1 MITPTHTN
9 RLGFKPSIFV
19 FILLFC
25 SGVYAQKTFTLSG
38 TITDDTGESLIGA
51 TVYTQDKSRG
61 VISNEYGFYSLT
73 LEEGSHTL
81 VISFIGF
88 LDQEKTINLNSDISL
103 NIALQTEA
111 EQLNEVVL
119 LASDQENKARTPLAG
134 VSKIKA
140 SDVKRLPSL
149 LGEADVNRYI
159 LTTPGITSV
168 GEGTSGFNVRG
179 GGIDQNLIII
189 DETPLYN
196 SSHLWGFF
204 SIINP
209 DAIKNLELYKG
220 GIPARFGGR
229 GSSVL
234 DIRLKE
240 GNNKGIS
247 GDAGIGMLFSRL
259 TLSGPIKKDKLNFM
273 VSARRS
279 YFDVFF
285 PLLGDEVEN
294 SKVYFYDLSTKL
306 SWKIN
311 PRNTMYASGYFGA
324 DVMKLSFDAEEDL
337 TQNNNTNNTNT
348 ESADEEI
355 DFRWKN
361 ATATLRWNHLFS
373 NKLFLN
379 MTTGFSR
386 YNYTLRSENDAGG
399 GPAGTSGS
407 FTWNSSIT
415 NWIVKPDFTLYVS
428 PETKVRFGVHAI
440 SHEFAPAKITN
451 TDEGINNTKLPI
463 EKGLEVAPYATL
475 NQKWNNFSM
484 ALGVRYSWFG
494 NIGPSTVYYYD
505 KTQPKAS
512 NSVINTKN
520 FKKGDIIKRFGGVE
534 PRLALNYKLSE
545 KEDLKLGIDRN
556 LQYIHLVSNTTGALP
571 FDTWKPAG
579 KHIDPLDVRQ
589 ISMGYH
595 KTGGIGYT
603 VEAFYK
609 TFDQLV
615 DYKDGADLFINKQL
629 ETELLPASGFAY
641 GIELGL
647 TKDTGKLTGRFN
659 YTFSRSKRKTTSTHK
674 SENINDGAYYSS
686 NFDRPHVGNLS
697 VNYPLSKRLSLQ
709 TFFTYQTGRP
719 ITQAIGRFS
728 LAGKEYIQYSERNAY
743 RLPNV
748 HRLDISFILK
758 SKNKKRR
765 TKSGNWTFGVYN
777 VYGRANALTRF
788 SNFYMGELRTFDF
801 SPVGA
806 PIPFISK
813 NISF

>member
-1 MITPTHTN
+1 MRKPTCTQLFGN
-9 RLGFKPSIFV
+9 KPYIFI
-19 FILLFC
+19 FIFC
-25 SGVYAQKTFTLSG
+25 SGVYAQETFTLSG
-38 TITDDTGESLIGA
+38 IIYDDTGESLIGA
-51 TVYTQDKSRG
+51 TVYTQDKSQG

-73 LEEGSHTL
+73 LEEGTHTL
-81 VISFIGF
+81 VTSFIGF
-88 LDQEKTINLNSDISL
+88 LSQEQTINLNSDISL
-103 NIALQTEA
+103 NITLESET
-111 EQLNEVVL
+111 EQLDEVVL
-119 LASDQENKARTPLAG
+119 LAADQEDRARTPLAG
-134 VSKIKA
+134 VSKIKVR
-140 SDVKRLPSL
+140 DVKSLPSL
-149 LGEADVNRYI
+149 LGEADVNRYV

-209 DAIKNLELYKG
+209 DAIKNMELYKG

-240 GNNKGIS
+240 GNNKEIS
-247 GDAGIGMLFSRL
+247 GDVGIGVLFSRL

-273 VSARRS
+273 ISARRS
-279 YFDVFF
+279 YFDIFF
-285 PLLGDEVEN
+285 PLLGEEVKN

-311 PRNTMYASGYFGA
+311 ARNTLYASGYFGA
-324 DVMKLSFDAEEDL
+324 DVMKLSFDADEDL
-337 TQNNNTNNTNT
+337 VQNNNS

-373 NKLFLN
+373 NKLLLN
-379 MTTGFSR
+379 MTTGYSR
-386 YNYTLRSENDAGG
+386 YNYTLRSENDPGG

-407 FTWNSSIT
+407 FTWNSSIN

-428 PETKVRFGVHAI
+428 PETKIRFGIHAI
-440 SHEFAPAKITN
+440 SHEFSPAKISN
-451 TDEGINNTKLPI
+451 TDEGFNNTKLPL
-463 EKGLEVAPYATL
+463 EMGLEVAPYVTL
-475 NQKWNNFSM
+475 NQKWSDFSM
-484 ALGVRYSWFG
+484 VLGFRYSWFG

-505 KTQPKAS
+505 ETQPKAS
-512 NSVINTKN
+512 NNVIETRNYKN
-520 FKKGDIIKRFGGVE
+520 GDLIKQFGGLE

-556 LQYIHLVSNTTGALP
+556 LQYIHLVTNTTGALP

-579 KHIDPLDVRQ
+579 EHIDPLDVRQ
-589 ISMGYH
+589 ISLGYH
-595 KTGGIGYT
+595 KTADIGYT
-603 VEAFYK
+603 IEAFYK

-615 DYKDGADLFINKQL
+615 EYKDGADLFINKYL

-647 TKDTGKLTGRFN
+647 TKDSGKLTGRLN
-659 YTFSRSKRKTTSTHK
+659 YTFSRSKRKTTSLHK
-674 SENINDGAYYSS
+674 NENVNDGAYFSS

-697 VNYPLSKRLSLQ
+697 LNYPLSKRLSIQ

-719 ITQAIGRFS
+719 ITQAIGRFT
-728 LAGKEYIQYSERNAY
+728 LANKEYIQYSERNAY

-758 SKNKKRR
+758 SKKKRQ
-765 TKSGNWTFGVYN
+765 KSKTGNWTFGVYN
-777 VYGRANALTRF
+777 IYGRANALTRF
-788 SNFYMGELRTFDF
+788 SNFYNVKLYTYDF

>member
-1 MITPTHTN
+1 MQNPTPKNH
-9 RLGFKPSIFV
+9 LGFSPLISLFV
-19 FILLFC
+19 FFFF
-25 SGVYAQKTFTLSG
+25 SGIYAQGSFTLSG

-61 VISNEYGFYSLT
+61 VVSNEYGFYSLT
-73 LEEGSHTL
+73 LEEGTHTL

-88 LDQEKTINLNSDISL
+88 LNQEQTINLSQDISL
-103 NIALQTEA
+103 NIALKTA
-111 EQLNEVVL
+111 SEQLDEVVL
-119 LASDQENKARTPLAG
+119 LATDQENKARTPLAG

-140 SDVKRLPSL
+140 GDVKSLPSL

-209 DAIKNLELYKG
+209 DAIKNMELYKG

-240 GNNKGIS
+240 GNNKKIS

-279 YFDVFF
+279 YFDIFF
-285 PLLGDEVEN
+285 PLLEDDVDN
-294 SKVYFYDLSTKL
+294 SKIYFYDLSTKL

-311 PRNTMYASGYFGA
+311 PNNTLYASGYFGA
-324 DVMKLSFDAEEDL
+324 DVMKLSFDAEEDEDS
-337 TQNNNTNNTNT
+337 TQRDTN
-348 ESADEEI
+348 ESADEKI

-361 ATATLRWNHLFS
+361 TTATLRWNHLFS

-379 MTTGFSR
+379 MTTGYSR
-386 YNYTLRSENDAGG
+386 YNYSLRSENDSGG
-399 GPAGTSGS
+399 GPAGSSGS
-407 FTWNSSIT
+407 FTWSSSIT

-428 PETKVRFGVHAI
+428 PETKLRFGIHAI

-451 TDEGINNTKLPI
+451 TDEGLNNIKLPI
-463 EKGLEVAPYATL
+463 ERGLEVAPYITL
-475 NQKWNNFSM
+475 SQKWNNFSM
-484 ALGVRYSWFG
+484 ALGFRYSWFG
-494 NIGPSTVYYYD
+494 NIGPSTVYNYD
-505 KTQPKAS
+505 NTQPKAS
-512 NSVINTKN
+512 NTVTDTKIY
-520 FKKGDIIKRFGGVE
+520 KKGELVKQFAGIE

-545 KEDLKLGIDRN
+545 TEDLKLGIDRN
-556 LQYIHLVSNTTGALP
+556 LQYIHLVSNTTAALP

-595 KTGGIGYT
+595 KTAAIGYT
-603 VEAFYK
+603 AEVFYK

-615 DYKDGADLFINKQL
+615 EFKDGADLFVNKQL

-647 TKDTGKLTGRFN
+647 TKDIGKLTGRLN
-659 YTFSRSKRKTTSTHK
+659 YTFSRSKRKTTSIHK
-674 SENINDGAYYSS
+674 SENINGGAYFSS
-686 NFDRPHVGNLS
+686 NFDRPHVGNVSL
-697 VNYPLSKRLSLQ
+697 NYPINKRLALQ
-709 TFFTYQTGRP
+709 TFFTYQSGRP
-719 ITQAIGRFS
+719 ITQAIGRFTIH
-728 LAGKEYIQYSERNAY
+728 GREYIQYSDRNAL

-758 SKNKKRR
+758 SKNKKGRL
-765 TKSGNWTFGVYN
+765 KSSNWTFGVYN
-777 VYGRANALTRF
+777 VYGRANPLTRF
-788 SNFYMGELRTFDF
+788 SNFYQGQLRTYDF
-801 SPVGA
+801 SPIGSL
-806 PIPFISK
+806 IPFISK

>member
-1 MITPTHTN
+1 MIDPTYTN
-9 RLGFKPSIFV
+9 QLGFKSYLFFIF
-19 FILLFC
+19 LFC
-25 SGVYAQKTFTLSG
+25 FAANAQKTFTISG
-38 TITDDTGESLIGA
+38 IITDDTGEPLIGA
-51 TVYTQDKSRG
+51 TLFTQDKSRG
-61 VISNEYGFYSLT
+61 VVSNEYGFYSLS
-73 LEEGSHTL
+73 LEEGMHSL
-81 VISFIGF
+81 VFSFLGF
-88 LDQEKTINLNSDISL
+88 LEQEKTVTLTRDVSL
-103 NIALQTEA
+103 NISLQTEA
-111 EQLNEVVL
+111 ERLNEVVL
-119 LASDQENKARTPLAG
+119 VASDQQNRARTPLAG

-140 SDVKRLPSL
+140 GDVKSLPSL

-209 DAIKNLELYKG
+209 DAIKNMELYKG

-240 GNNKGIS
+240 GNNKKIS
-247 GDAGIGMLFSRL
+247 GEAGIGMLFSRL

-279 YFDVFF
+279 YFDLFF

-294 SKVYFYDLSTKL
+294 SKAYFYDLSTKL

-311 PRNTMYASGYFGA
+311 PKNTLYASGYFGA
-324 DVMKLSFDAEEDL
+324 DVMKLSFDADEDL
-337 TQNNNTNNTNT
+337 TQNNNNNSNT
-348 ESADEEI
+348 ASADEKI

-386 YNYTLRSENDAGG
+386 YNYVLRSENDPGG

-415 NWIVKPDFTLYVS
+415 NWIIKPDFTLYVN
-428 PETKVRFGVHAI
+428 PETKLRFGVHAI

-451 TDEGINNTKLPI
+451 TDEGINNIKLPI
-463 EKGLEVAPYATL
+463 EKGLEIAPYASL
-475 NQKWNNFSM
+475 NQKWNRFSM

-494 NIGPSTVYYYD
+494 NIGPATVYYYN

-512 NSVINTKN
+512 NSVINSKN
-520 FKKGDIIKRFGGVE
+520 VKKGDLIKQFGGIE

-579 KHIDPLDVRQ
+579 EHIDPLDVRQ
-589 ISMGYH
+589 ISLGYH

-603 VEAFYK
+603 VETFYK
-609 TFDQLV
+609 TFDKQV
-615 DYKDGADLFINKQL
+615 EYKDGADLFINKQI

-641 GIELGL
+641 GVELGL
-647 TKDTGKLTGRFN
+647 TKDTGKLTGRLN
-659 YTFSRSKRKTTSTHK
+659 YTFSRSKRKTTSIHK
-674 SENINDGAYYSS
+674 SENINNGAFYSS

-697 VNYPLSKRLSLQ
+697 LNYPLSKRLSIQ

-719 ITQAIGRFS
+719 ITQAIGRFTLGS
-728 LAGKEYIQYSERNAY
+728 KEYIQYSDRNAY

-748 HRLDISFILK
+748 HRMDISFILK

-777 VYGRANALTRF
+777 IYGRANALTRF
-788 SNFYMGELRTFDF
+788 SNFFNGELRTFDF
-801 SPVGA
+801 SPVGS

-813 NISF
+813 NIRF